1 MYVLHYIFLPRIN
14 HAIDS
19 FKTGWNNHPLQTE
32 RNWSPIRLWTNGMID
47 MRNSQVPHIA
57 ELQENML
64 REDEIHWYGID
75 WNGPIPHNDEIS
87 GWVELEDLDSPL
99 NDIEEEHLRN
109 IDTLSNSSSFGID
122 LFIRAVNEFNYEQYV
137 L

>member
-1 MYVLHYIFLPRIN
+1 MQNSSFPCLYNQPLFLGILNRNNAKHMYALHYIFLPRIN

-32 RNWSPIRLWTNGMID
+32 RNWSPKRLWINGTIE
-47 MRNSQVPHIA
+47 MRNSQVPHIG

-64 REDEIHWYGID
+64 RGDEIHWYGID

-99 NDIEEEHLRN
+99 NDIEEEYRC
-109 IDTLSNSSSFGID
+109 
-122 LFIRAVNEFNYEQYV
+122 FI
-137 L
+137 

>member
-1 MYVLHYIFLPRIN
+1 MQNPSFPCLYNQPLFLGILNRNNAKHMYALHYIFLPRIN

-19 FKTGWNNHPLQTE
+19 FKTRWNNHPFRTE

-47 MRNSQVPHIA
+47 MRNSQVPHIE

-99 NDIEEEHLRN
+99 NDIEEEYRC
-109 IDTLSNSSSFGID
+109 
-122 LFIRAVNEFNYEQYV
+122 FI
-137 L
+137 